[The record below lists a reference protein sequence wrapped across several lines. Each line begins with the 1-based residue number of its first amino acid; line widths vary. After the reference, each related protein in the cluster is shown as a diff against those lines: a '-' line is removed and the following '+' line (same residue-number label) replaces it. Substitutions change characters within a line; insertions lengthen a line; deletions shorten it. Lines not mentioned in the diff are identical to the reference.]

1 MSKILIIEDEE
12 KVAEILKAYL
22 EKAGYEVF
30 TAISGRSGLDI
41 FKEKEFNLVILD
53 LMLPDITGEEICK
66 TIRNR
71 SEVNR
76 FNMNNSDVHIFM
88 LTAKGSLVDKIEGL
102 NIGADEYL
110 VKPFSPRE
118 LVARVNALFRRL
130 DSDNTNNL
138 YLSFN
143 EGKLIIDYEKRI
155 VKING
160 EAIAITSNEFDI
172 LYTLVINNGKV
183 LSREQIID
191 KVFGIDFEG
200 YDRTIDVHIK
210 NIRKKIE
217 EDSRN
222 PKYIITVT
230 KVGYKFG
237 GER

>member
-1 MSKILIIEDEE
+1 MV
-12 KVAEILKAYL
+12 KV
-22 EKAGYEVF
+22 
-30 TAISGRSGLDI
+30 
-41 FKEKEFNLVILD
+41 
-53 LMLPDITGEEICK
+53 
-66 TIRNR
+66 
-71 SEVNR
+71 
-76 FNMNNSDVHIFM
+76 
-88 LTAKGSLVDKIEGL
+88 
-102 NIGADEYL
+102 
-110 VKPFSPRE
+110 
-118 LVARVNALFRRL
+118 
-130 DSDNTNNL
+130 
-138 YLSFN
+138 
-143 EGKLIIDYEKRI
+143 
-155 VKING
+155 NG
-160 EAIAITSNEFDI
+160 EVIAITTNEFDI

>member
-1 MSKILIIEDEE
+1 MNKILIIEDEE
-12 KVAEILKAYL
+12 RVAEILKAYL

-30 TAISGRSGLDI
+30 TAINGRSGLDI

-53 LMLPDITGEEICK
+53 LMLPDISGEEICK
-66 TIRNR
+66 MIRNT
-71 SEVNR
+71 SELNR
-76 FNMNNSDVHIFM
+76 VNMNNSDVHIFM
-88 LTAKGSLVDKIEGL
+88 LTAKGSLTDKVEGL

-130 DSDNTNNL
+130 DLSNTNNS

-143 EGKLIIDYEKRI
+143 EDKLIIDYEKRV

-160 EAIAITSNEFDI
+160 EAIAITTNEFDI
-172 LYTLVINNGKV
+172 LYTLVINKGKV

>member
-53 LMLPDITGEEICK
+53 LMLPDITGEEFCK

-130 DSDNTNNL
+130 NSDNKNNL

-160 EAIAITSNEFDI
+160 EAIAITTNEFDI